1 MNIFNQGFVAVK
13 MTQYLVQYIL
23 VYHGLSWSI
32 LGYLGLSRFISGYL
46 RVSRDISGY
55 LLLSWPV
62 SAYLSLFWGIPGLY
76 PVKYAILG
84 YLWLSWAISGHLG
97 RFMSSIKYQGAR
109 GCRREK
115 VIAIQTFPFFFF
127 VSPTGVIEELALLK
141 NFYKSHSDW
150 YIIWKCHTK
159 SES

>member
-32 LGYLGLSRFISGYL
+32 LGYLGLSQFISGYL

-84 YLWLSWAISGHLG
+84 YLWLSLAILGYLWPSWAVYV
-97 RFMSSIKYQGAR
+97 KYQVSGCQRMQERESYCNSNFSVFFLFFCITDRSYRGACAPKKKQVA
-109 GCRREK
+109 GIHPDY
-115 VIAIQTFPFFFF
+115 V
-127 VSPTGVIEELALLK
+127 
-141 NFYKSHSDW
+141 
-150 YIIWKCHTK
+150 
-159 SES
+159 